1 MKKIRV
7 LFLCTANSARSQMAE
22 AILRHLAGDHF
33 EPYSAGLEIKGGV
46 NPYTIKVLKEI
57 GIDTTPLYA
66 KPLTDFMGK
75 VHFGYLITVC
85 SQADKKCPST
95 FPGMGQR
102 LHWGFED
109 PAAFDGSDE
118 QKLEK
123 FRQIRDEITAKIKT
137 WLSELKIPV
146 QS

>member
-1 MKKIRV
+1 MNKIRV
-7 LFLCTANSARSQMAE
+7 FFLCVANSARSQMAE

-57 GIDTTPLYA
+57 GIDTTALYA

-75 VHFGYLITVC
+75 VHFDYFITVC

-95 FPGMGQR
+95 FPNMGQC
-102 LHWGFED
+102 LHWEFED
-109 PAAFDGSDE
+109 PAAFDDGDE
-118 QKLEK
+118 LKLEK

-137 WLSELKIPV
+137 WLSELKIPL
-146 QS
+146 QG